1 MSSYNKF
8 AKTVIP
14 VEGEILLKGDRS
26 DAFRNAI
33 MQLLKR
39 SGIRA
44 NSLNFLLNEDSM
56 KVYDIAFT
64 HSSFDENSNY
74 EYYELIGDS
83 IVNNCIV
90 LYLKER
96 FPFMCKNPEY
106 VRIISRLKNMLQSKK
121 SFSSIMKDLEL
132 WTFVSATNTIK
143 NTNQKKISEDIF
155 ESFFGATYTLC
166 EGMYGNMGKAFT
178 VVYNII
184 KRIFDNIQISLQ
196 YEDIF
201 DAKSRIKELFDFHKH
216 IGKLEY
222 KNTIVDNDVKRQC
235 VTIYQVHND
244 GRRTLLSTHRS
255 SLLIDAQ
262 QIAAQ
267 NALNVLKK
275 KGIFKEVPQAFLN
288 MYKDNEEYKASLL
301 SKQTKQTSIP
311 VRQK

>member
-8 AKTVIP
+8 VKPSVSSEP
-14 VEGEILLKGDRS
+14 EIRIRGDRS
-26 DAFRNAI
+26 DAFKNAI
-33 MQLLKR
+33 IQLLKR
-39 SGIRA
+39 SGIR
-44 NSLNFLLNEDSM
+44 SSSINFLSNDDSM
-56 KVYDIAFT
+56 KVYDVAFT
-64 HSSFDENSNY
+64 HSSFNENSNY

-121 SFSSIMKDLEL
+121 SFSSIMKELEL

-166 EGMYGNMGKAFT
+166 EEMYGNIGKAFA

-184 KRIFDNIQISLQ
+184 KKIFDNIQISLR

-201 DAKSRIKELFDFHKH
+201 DAKSRIKELFDYHKH

-222 KNTIVDNDVKRQC
+222 KNTIVENDVKRQC
-235 VTIYQVHND
+235 VQVYRIHND
-244 GRRTLLSTHRS
+244 GRKTLLASHRS

-262 QIAAQ
+262 QVASQ

-275 KGIFKEVPQAFLN
+275 QGIFKEIPQAFLN
-288 MYKDNEEYKASLL
+288 MYKDNEEYKASLVP
-301 SKQTKQTSIP
+301 KKIQTQ
-311 VRQK
+311 